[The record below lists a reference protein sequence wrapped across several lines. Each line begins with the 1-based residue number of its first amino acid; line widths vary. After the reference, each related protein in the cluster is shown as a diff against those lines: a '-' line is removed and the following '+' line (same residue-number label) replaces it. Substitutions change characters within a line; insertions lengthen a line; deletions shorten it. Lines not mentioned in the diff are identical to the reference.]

1 MTKWCDEVPFDI
13 DISPVDTE
21 CDISGTIHSK
31 NSEALASNDFRQK
44 RLTAK
49 YL

>member
-1 MTKWCDEVPFDI
+1 MDNWLKAVTVDI

-31 NSEALASNDFRQK
+31 ISKALAFNDFQRQLID
-44 RLTAK
+44 R
-49 YL
+49 